1 MTEHLTGEQRERQR
15 RRRFW
20 GVLGVLAAVVA
31 PIGGVIGYNAG
42 KQGLEFTQALDTL
55 SPSLLGWLAIF
66 YAAALVIGSWRFVR
80 VIDEVELADNLWAS
94 AAGFYCYAIAFP
106 CWGLM
111 AKAGWVAPVNGWIL
125 LVATYIVAMS
135 TYAFRKWRAR

>member
-1 MTEHLTGEQRERQR
+1 MTEQLTGEQRERQR

-20 GVLGVLAAVVA
+20 GVLGVLAAIFA

-42 KQGLEFTQALDTL
+42 KQGLDFTQALDAL

-94 AAGFYCYAIAFP
+94 AAGFYCYAIAFT
-106 CWGLM
+106 CWWLL
-111 AKAGWVAPVNGWIL
+111 AKAGWVPAFNGWL
-125 LVATYIVAMS
+125 LFAGTYIVAMS
-135 TYAFRKWRAR
+135 AYALRKWRAR